1 MMTIACMAQQ
11 QHELRSLYSIEQFIL
26 SDNAA
31 ISNVTLLAFGQLLRL
46 LLEKN
51 PQAAAS
57 MIRANLPAVLV
68 VVQAEPGVDHSQ
80 HAAQVEGLKILF
92 TFFASADA
100 QQQEQLI
107 SLFFDAL
114 LCLVTPARASTPAG
128 KAWGQGLTHLARLA
142 PAAFKNAVI
151 GLAADLRAN
160 LQAVMQNA
168 LSAQQAT
175 QSSAGVDHINPPK
188 LDAAKFKRSTA

>member
-1 MMTIACMAQQ
+1 M
-11 QHELRSLYSIEQFIL
+11 YSIEQFIL

-31 ISNVTLLAFGQLLRL
+31 ISQVALSAIGQALRL
-46 LLEKN
+46 LLERN

-57 MIRANLPAVLV
+57 MVRANLPAVML
-68 VVQAEPGVDHSQ
+68 VVQAEPGVDHTQ

-92 TFFASADA
+92 TYFASATA

-107 SLFFDAL
+107 PLFFDAL

-128 KAWGQGLTHLARLA
+128 KAWAQGLTHLARLA
-142 PAAFKNAVI
+142 PAAFKNAVA
-151 GLAADLRAN
+151 GLAADQRAS
-160 LQAVMQNA
+160 LQAVMQSA

-175 QSSAGVDHINPPK
+175 QPSAGIGHVNPPR
-188 LDAAKFKRSTA
+188 LDAAKFKRSSA

>member
-1 MMTIACMAQQ
+1 
-11 QHELRSLYSIEQFIL
+11 LYSIEQFIL

-31 ISNVTLLAFGQLLRL
+31 ISHVTLSAFGQLLRS
-46 LLEKN
+46 LLEKT
-51 PQAAAS
+51 PQAATS
-57 MIRANLPAVLV
+57 MVRTNLPAVLL
-68 VVQAEPGVDHSQ
+68 VVQAEPGVDQTH

-100 QQQEQLI
+100 PHQEQLI

-128 KAWGQGLTHLARLA
+128 KAWGQGLTHFARLA
-142 PAAFKNAVI
+142 PAAFKNAVVAM
-151 GLAADLRAN
+151 AADQRAN

-168 LSAQQAT
+168 LSAQQAS
-175 QSSAGVDHINPPK
+175 QPSAGVGRVTPPK
-188 LDAAKFKRSTA
+188 LDATKFKRSTA